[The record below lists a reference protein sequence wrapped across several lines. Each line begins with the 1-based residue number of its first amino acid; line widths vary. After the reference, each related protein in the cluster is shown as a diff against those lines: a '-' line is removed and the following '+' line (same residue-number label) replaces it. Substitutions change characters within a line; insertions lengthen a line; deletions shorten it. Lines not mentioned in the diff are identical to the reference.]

1 MPAAQAR
8 IITAKEPIIVIPA
21 RLPAPGLLAG
31 GMLLL
36 LACLPAHGASYKT
49 QRSACDNGALDAESC
64 QSTKQA
70 PRSKPLK
77 ASTRCECTRID
88 GAIRDNEKA
97 EQRIGA
103 RGVMESLQHDVI
115 SLRKR
120 YRELRC

>member
-1 MPAAQAR
+1 
-8 IITAKEPIIVIPA
+8 
-21 RLPAPGLLAG
+21 
-31 GMLLL
+31 MLLL

-49 QRSACDNGALDAESC
+49 QRSACDSGALDAESC

-70 PRSKPLK
+70 PRPKPLK